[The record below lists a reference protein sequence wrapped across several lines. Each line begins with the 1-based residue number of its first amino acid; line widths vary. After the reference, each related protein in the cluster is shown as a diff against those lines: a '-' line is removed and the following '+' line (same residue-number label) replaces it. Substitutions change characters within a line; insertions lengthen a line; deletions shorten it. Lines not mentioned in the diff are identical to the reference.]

1 MNVAV
6 HLCRLSIALRRL
18 LFPLLLSVLLS
29 ALSWL
34 VVAPP
39 TLAQESASEASL
51 SPKLP
56 SREEIESRLDE
67 RKPAEGETPSEGAQR
82 DIDAL
87 NAALDAAQR
96 LTAVREQFSR
106 LETRVQEAPQ
116 ELKRL
121 QRELRDM
128 QQTDQEESL
137 DELEALSLEAL
148 EERRKEA
155 QEALSGFQDRLAEVS
170 ARLLSAQ
177 TLPERAQQA
186 IGEAMQR
193 ADESRRQLEELA
205 AGQVAEDDPRRW
217 QLRIERELAEQTLQL
232 HQRELATNTRLREL
246 DQEHRDLLERQVA
259 SQEARLATLQGIIDR
274 RRREESEQAI
284 AEAVSDEAGGVIG
297 HPVVRRAREINRTMS
312 LELLRATDRANRL
325 VREGLEVRRQFDRV
339 RQLQRSL
346 NEQIDAIRGSILLAR
361 ILREQRQML
370 PRVEARRGLQDE
382 IADLRLKQFELG
394 RQRDQLREGEQL
406 ARQRIEEADAQASPA
421 LIDSLLALYQ
431 ARRELVDQLEQAYGE
446 MLSAAIDLQLNQQ
459 QLLATSQELR
469 ATIDEQLFWIPN
481 TRPVGLAWLNHL
493 PENLAME
500 WREGEWRTILP
511 TNWRPPNARALFG
524 LPVLLVALGL
534 LAGRRRIRAHL
545 ARLHQE
551 VGLLKRDSQGHT
563 PQAVALN
570 ALLALPGPL
579 CVLALGLA
587 LLMGAEGMTRG
598 IGHALLHLALAWA
611 VIAWARNL
619 LFQGG
624 VATRHFYWP
633 PSYAAALRRWLMW
646 LGVALVPVLLI
657 GPLARDAAIALNQ
670 RPLGLVLLL
679 SGLLAMS
686 LVMSKLILAH
696 VPFFGVKLFRLIIGL
711 VIALVPLVLAGL
723 IIYGYEYTALS
734 LLGRFVITLYL
745 LGLWVLVEATVIRGL
760 AVAARRLAYR
770 RALARR
776 RAQAQEGA
784 EGSLEVVEEPP
795 LDMEQVNQQS
805 LRLSKLI
812 LLIGFLL
819 VLYLVWSDL
828 LSVFSYLE
836 QVTLI
841 EPGEGQAA
849 EAVASM
855 VSVADIITALL
866 VVVLTLMMARN
877 LPGLLEVSVLSRLE
891 LKQGSA
897 YAISSLLAYAIVG
910 GGVVTALGTLGVS
923 WSKLQWLVA
932 ALGVGLGF
940 GLQEIFANF
949 VSGLI
954 ILFERPVRIGD
965 TITLGNLTGTVSK
978 IRIRATTVTDFDRKE
993 IIIPNKTF
1001 ITDQLINWS
1010 LSDTVTR
1017 VVLSYGVAYGSDH
1030 RLVHR
1035 LLRQAAD
1042 ENARVLADPEP
1053 QVFFMSYGE
1062 STLDFELRIFV
1073 NSLGDRLFA
1082 TDEINCRVGELF
1094 AEHGIDIAF
1103 NQLDV
1108 WLHRAGGETARA
1120 QHIATGSSV
1129 PAEHPPPGAGGDPGD
1144 LDGGDGDAG
1153 R

>member
-1 MNVAV
+1 MNACEHFRCFNAASRCILRFV
-6 HLCRLSIALRRL
+6 LTGLGWLLIAMSL
-18 LFPLLLSVLLS
+18 P
-29 ALSWL
+29 
-34 VVAPP
+34 
-39 TLAQESASEASL
+39 AQEVASREAS
-51 SPKLP
+51 SRELP
-56 SREEIESRLDE
+56 SRDAIETRLEERQ
-67 RKPAEGETPSEGAQR
+67 PAEGETASEDAQR
-82 DIDAL
+82 DI
-87 NAALDAAQR
+87 AALKAALESIQR
-96 LTAVREQFSR
+96 LAAVREERSR
-106 LETRVQEAPQ
+106 LETRVEEAPQ
-116 ELKRL
+116 ELERL
-121 QRELRDM
+121 QRKLREM
-128 QQTDQEESL
+128 EPSDQDASFE
-137 DELEALSLEAL
+137 ELEALSLEAL
-148 EERRKEA
+148 EERRGEA
-155 QEALSGFQDRLAEVS
+155 EEALSGFQDRLAEVS
-170 ARLLSAQ
+170 TRLLSAQ
-177 TLPERAQQA
+177 TLPDRAQQA

-193 ADESRRQLEELA
+193 AEESRRRLEELDD
-205 AGQVAEDDPRRW
+205 GQVAEEDPRRW
-217 QLRIERELAEQTLQL
+217 QLRIEHELAEQTLQL
-232 HQRELATNTRLREL
+232 HQRQLATNTRLREL
-246 DQEHRDLLERQVA
+246 DQQHHDLLERQLA
-259 SQEARLATLQGIIDR
+259 SQEARLAMLQGVIDR
-274 RRREESEQAI
+274 RRRQASEQAI
-284 AEAVSDEAGGVIG
+284 VKAVSDDEGVMG
-297 HPVVRRAREINRTMS
+297 HPVVRQAREINRTMS
-312 LELLRATDRANRL
+312 LELLRVTDRTHRL
-325 VREGLEVRRQFDRV
+325 VREGLEVRRQLDRV

-361 ILREQRQML
+361 ILREQRQTL
-370 PRVEARRGLQDE
+370 PRVEVRRGLQDE

-406 ARQRIEEADAQASPA
+406 ARQRIEEADAEASPA
-421 LIDSLLALYQ
+421 LVESLLPLYQ

-446 MLSAAIDLQLNQQ
+446 MLSGAIDLQLNQQ
-459 QLLATSQELR
+459 QLLATSHELR
-469 ATIDEQLFWIPN
+469 ATIDKQLFWIAN
-481 TRPVGLAWLNHL
+481 SRPLGLSWLGNL
-493 PENLAME
+493 PENLTRE
-500 WREGEWRTILP
+500 WHEGEWRAVLP
-511 TNWRPPNARALFG
+511 VNWRLPDARALIA
-524 LPVLLVALGL
+524 LPVVLVAVGL
-534 LAGRRRIRAHL
+534 FAARRRIREHL
-545 ARLHQE
+545 ARLHQQ
-551 VGLLKRDSQGHT
+551 VGHLKQDSQGHT
-563 PQAVALN
+563 PQAVVLN
-570 ALLALPGPL
+570 ALLALVGPL
-579 CVLALGLA
+579 CVLAAGLA
-587 LLMGAEGMTRG
+587 LLTGSEGVARG
-598 IGHALLHLALAWA
+598 TGHALLHLALAWA
-611 VIAWARNL
+611 VLGWARNL

-633 PSYAAALRRWLMW
+633 PGYAAVLRRWLLW
-646 LGVALVPVLLI
+646 LGVALVPVLLV
-657 GPLARDAAIALNQ
+657 GPLARDAGVDLNQ
-670 RPLGLVLLL
+670 RPLALGLLL
-679 SGLLAMS
+679 IGLLAMS
-686 LVMSKLILAH
+686 VVLVKLILAH
-696 VPFFGVKLFRLIIGL
+696 VPFFGVKLFRLILGL

-723 IIYGYEYTALS
+723 IVYGFEYTALS

-784 EGSLEVVEEPP
+784 EGGLEVVEEPP

-812 LLIGFLL
+812 LLVGFIL

-841 EPGEGQAA
+841 APGEGQAA

-897 YAISSLLAYAIVG
+897 YAISSLLAYTIVG
-910 GGVVTALGTLGVS
+910 VGVVSALGTLGVS

-1010 LSDTVTR
+1010 LSDTITR

-1042 ENARVLADPEP
+1042 ENPRVLAEPEP

-1094 AEHGIDIAF
+1094 GEHGIDIAF
-1103 NQLDV
+1103 NQLDI
-1108 WLHRAGGETARA
+1108 WLHRPDGVAR
-1120 QHIATGSSV
+1120 QVQRTP
-1129 PAEHPPPGAGGDPGD
+1129 PARGRDPTFPPPGASGDPGD
-1144 LDGGDGDAG
+1144 FDGGGGDAG

>member
-1 MNVAV
+1 M
-6 HLCRLSIALRRL
+6 L
-18 LFPLLLSVLLS
+18 VLLGGLGWL
-29 ALSWL
+29 ALGTPS
-34 VVAPP
+34 
-39 TLAQESASEASL
+39 LAQEVASPRET
-51 SPKLP
+51 PPELP
-56 SREEIESRLDE
+56 SREQVESRLEE
-67 RKPAEGETPSEGAQR
+67 RQPAEGETAGEGAQR
-82 DIDAL
+82 DIEAL
-87 NAALDAAQR
+87 NAALESLQR
-96 LTAVREQFSR
+96 LEAVREELSR

-116 ELKRL
+116 ELERL
-121 QRELRDM
+121 QRELREM
-128 QQTDQEESL
+128 EQMGQEETF

-148 EERRKEA
+148 EERRQEA
-155 QEALSGFQDRLAEVS
+155 EEALSGFQDRLAEVS
-170 ARLLSAQ
+170 TRLLSAQ
-177 TLPERAQQA
+177 TLPDRAQQA
-186 IGEAMQR
+186 IGNAMQR
-193 ADESRRQLEELA
+193 SEESQRRLEELDDS
-205 AGQVAEDDPRRW
+205 QVAEDDPRRW
-217 QLRIERELAEQTLQL
+217 QLRIERELAETTLQL
-232 HQRELATNTRLREL
+232 HQRQLATNTRLREL

-259 SQEARLATLQGIIDR
+259 SQEARLAMLQGIIDR
-274 RRREESEQAI
+274 RRRAESEQAI
-284 AEAVSDEAGGVIG
+284 AEAVSDEDEGVVG
-297 HPVVRRAREINRTMS
+297 HSLVRQAREVNRTMS

-361 ILREQRQML
+361 ILREQRQTL
-370 PRVEARRGLQDE
+370 PRVEERRGLQDE

-394 RQRDQLREGEQL
+394 RQRDQLREGEHL
-406 ARQRIEEADAQASPA
+406 ARQRIEEADAEASPA
-421 LIDSLLALYQ
+421 LVDSLLALYQ

-481 TRPVGLAWLNHL
+481 SRPLGLAWLGKL
-493 PENLAME
+493 PENLATE
-500 WREGEWRTILP
+500 WREGEWRAALP
-511 TNWRPPNARALFG
+511 ANWRLPDARALLG
-524 LPVLLVALGL
+524 LPVLLVGLGL
-534 LAGRRRIRAHL
+534 VAGRRRIRARL
-545 ARLHQE
+545 TQLHQE
-551 VGLLKRDSQGHT
+551 VGRLKRDSQGHT
-563 PQAVALN
+563 PQAVVLN
-570 ALLALPGPL
+570 ALLALLGPL

-587 LLMGAEGMTRG
+587 LLMGSEGLARG
-598 IGHALLHLALAWA
+598 IGHALLSLALAWA
-611 VIAWARNL
+611 VIGWARNL

-633 PSYAAALRRWLMW
+633 PGYAAALRWWLLW

-657 GPLARDAAIALNQ
+657 GTLARDEGVELGQ
-670 RPLGLVLLL
+670 RPLALGLLL
-679 SGLLAMS
+679 GGLLAMS
-686 LVMSKLILAH
+686 LVLTKLILAH
-696 VPFFGVKLFRLIIGL
+696 VPFFGVKLFRLVLGL
-711 VIALVPLVLAGL
+711 AIALVPLVLAGL
-723 IIYGYEYTALS
+723 IVYGYEYTALR
-734 LLGRFVITLYL
+734 LLGRFVATLYL
-745 LGLWVLVEATVIRGL
+745 MGLWILVEATVIRGL

-812 LLIGFLL
+812 LLIGFIL
-819 VLYLVWSDL
+819 VLYLVWADL
-828 LSVFSYLE
+828 LTVFSYLE

-849 EAVASM
+849 EAVTSM

-866 VVVLTLMMARN
+866 VVVLTMTMARN

-897 YAISSLLAYAIVG
+897 YAISSLLAYAIIA
-910 GGVVTALGTLGVS
+910 GGVMTSLGTLGVS

-949 VSGLI
+949 ISGLI

-978 IRIRATTVTDFDRKE
+978 IRIRATTVIDFDQKE

-1035 LLRQAAD
+1035 LLREAAE
-1042 ENARVLADPEP
+1042 ENPRTLADPEP

-1073 NSLGDRLFA
+1073 NSLGDRLYA
-1082 TDEINCRVGELF
+1082 TDEINGRVGELF

-1108 WLHRAGGETARA
+1108 WLHRAAGEAGRVKHVSA
-1120 QHIATGSSV
+1120 G
-1129 PAEHPPPGAGGDPGD
+1129 PAVSPDYPPPGAGGDPGD
-1144 LDGGDGDAG
+1144 FDGGGDAG

>member
-1 MNVAV
+1 M
-6 HLCRLSIALRRL
+6 L
-18 LFPLLLSVLLS
+18 VLLGGLGWL
-29 ALSWL
+29 AL
-34 VVAPP
+34 ATP
-39 TLAQESASEASL
+39 TLAQEVASPRET
-51 SPKLP
+51 PRELP
-56 SREEIESRLDE
+56 SREEIESRLEE
-67 RKPAEGETPSEGAQR
+67 RQPAEGETAGEGAQR
-82 DIDAL
+82 DIEAL
-87 NAALDAAQR
+87 NAALEALQR
-96 LTAVREQFSR
+96 LEAVKEELSR
-106 LETRVQEAPQ
+106 LETRVQEAPD
-116 ELKRL
+116 ELERL
-121 QRELRDM
+121 QRELREM
-128 QQTDQEESL
+128 EQMGQEETF
-137 DELEALSLEAL
+137 DELEALSFEAL
-148 EERRKEA
+148 EERRQEA
-155 QEALSGFQDRLAEVS
+155 EEALSGFQDRLAEVTT
-170 ARLLSAQ
+170 RLLSAQ

-193 ADESRRQLEELA
+193 AEESRRRLEELDDS
-205 AGQVAEDDPRRW
+205 QVAEDDPRRW

-232 HQRELATNTRLREL
+232 HQRQLATNTRLREL
-246 DQEHRDLLERQVA
+246 DQQHRDLLERQVA
-259 SQEARLATLQGIIDR
+259 SQEARLAMLQGIIDR

-284 AEAVSDEAGGVIG
+284 AEAVSDEDEGVIG
-297 HPVVRRAREINRTMS
+297 HPVVRRAREVNRTMS

-361 ILREQRQML
+361 ILREQRQSL
-370 PRVEARRGLQDE
+370 PRVEERRGLQDE

-406 ARQRIEEADAQASPA
+406 ARQRIEEADAEASPA
-421 LIDSLLALYQ
+421 LVDSLLALYQ

-446 MLSAAIDLQLNQQ
+446 MLSSAIDLQLNQQ

-481 TRPVGLAWLNHL
+481 TRPLGLAWLGNL
-493 PENLAME
+493 PENLATE
-500 WREGEWRTILP
+500 WREGEWRAALP
-511 TNWRPPNARALFG
+511 VNWGLPDARALLG

-534 LAGRRRIRAHL
+534 VAGRRRIRARL

-551 VGLLKRDSQGHT
+551 VGHLKRDSQGHT
-563 PQAVALN
+563 PQAVFLN
-570 ALLALPGPL
+570 ALLALLGPL

-587 LLMGAEGMTRG
+587 LLMGSEGVARG

-611 VIAWARNL
+611 VIGWARNL

-633 PSYAAALRRWLMW
+633 PGYAAALRWWLLW

-657 GPLARDAAIALNQ
+657 GPLSRDAGVDLNQ
-670 RPLGLVLLL
+670 RPLALGLLL

-686 LVMSKLILAH
+686 LVLTKLILAH
-696 VPFFGVKLFRLIIGL
+696 VPFFGVKLFRLVLGL
-711 VIALVPLVLAGL
+711 AIALVPLVLAGL
-723 IIYGYEYTALS
+723 IVYGFEYTALS

-745 LGLWVLVEATVIRGL
+745 LGLWILVEATVIRGL

-812 LLIGFLL
+812 LLIGFIL

-828 LSVFSYLE
+828 LTVFSYLE
-836 QVTLI
+836 RVTLI

-1035 LLRQAAD
+1035 LLREAAD
-1042 ENARVLADPEP
+1042 ENPRVLADPEP

-1108 WLHRAGGETARA
+1108 WLHRAGGEAARV
-1120 QHIATGSSV
+1120 QHVSTGPSI
-1129 PAEHPPPGAGGDPGD
+1129 PPEHPPPGARGDPGEF
-1144 LDGGDGDAG
+1144 DGGDGGGDAG

>member
-1 MNVAV
+1 M
-6 HLCRLSIALRRL
+6 L
-18 LFPLLLSVLLS
+18 LGGLG
-29 ALSWL
+29 WL
-34 VVAPP
+34 TLATP
-39 TLAQESASEASL
+39 TLGQGVASQRET
-51 SPKLP
+51 PRELP
-56 SREEIESRLDE
+56 SREEVESRLEE
-67 RKPAEGETPSEGAQR
+67 RQPAEGETAGEEAQR
-82 DIDAL
+82 DIETL
-87 NAALDAAQR
+87 NAALESLQR
-96 LTAVREQFSR
+96 LEAVREELSR

-116 ELKRL
+116 ELERL
-121 QRELRDM
+121 QRELREM
-128 QQTDQEESL
+128 ERADQEETF

-148 EERRKEA
+148 EARRKEA
-155 QEALSGFQDRLAEVS
+155 GEALAGFQDRLAEVS
-170 ARLLSAQ
+170 TRLLSAQ
-177 TLPERAQQA
+177 TLPDRAQQA
-186 IGEAMQR
+186 IGNAMQQ
-193 ADESRRQLEELA
+193 ADESRRRLEELDDS
-205 AGQVAEDDPRRW
+205 QVAEDDPRRW

-232 HQRELATNTRLREL
+232 HQRQLATNTRLREL

-259 SQEARLATLQGIIDR
+259 NQEARLAMLQGIIDR

-284 AEAVSDEAGGVIG
+284 AEAVNDEDEGVIG
-297 HPVVRRAREINRTMS
+297 HPVVREAREVNRTMS

-346 NEQIDAIRGSILLAR
+346 NEQIDAIRGSMLLSR
-361 ILREQRQML
+361 ILREQRQTL
-370 PRVEARRGLQDE
+370 PRVEERRGLQDE

-394 RQRDQLREGEQL
+394 RQRERLREGEQL
-406 ARQRIEEADAQASPA
+406 ARQRIEEADTEASPA
-421 LIDSLLALYQ
+421 LVDSLLGLYQ

-459 QLLATSQELR
+459 QLLATSQALR
-469 ATIDEQLFWIPN
+469 ATIDEQLFWIAN
-481 TRPVGLAWLNHL
+481 SRPLGLAWLGNL

-500 WREGEWRTILP
+500 WREGEWRAALP
-511 TNWRPPNARALFG
+511 VNWRLPDARALLG

-534 LAGRRRIRAHL
+534 VVGRRRIRARL

-551 VGLLKRDSQGHT
+551 VGHLKSDSQGHT

-570 ALLALPGPL
+570 ALLALFGPL
-579 CVLALGLA
+579 CVLAVGLA
-587 LLMGAEGMTRG
+587 LLVGTEGVARG
-598 IGHALLHLALAWA
+598 TGLALLHLALAWA
-611 VIAWARNL
+611 VIGWARNL

-633 PSYAAALRRWLMW
+633 PGYAAALRRWLLW

-657 GPLARDAAIALNQ
+657 GPLARDAGVDLNQ
-670 RPLGLVLLL
+670 RPLALGLLL

-686 LVMSKLILAH
+686 LVLTKLILAH
-696 VPFFGVKLFRLIIGL
+696 VPFFGVKLFRLVLGL

-723 IIYGYEYTALS
+723 IVYGFEYTALS
-734 LLGRFVITLYL
+734 LLGRFVISLYL
-745 LGLWVLVEATVIRGL
+745 LGLWILVEATVIRGL

-812 LLIGFLL
+812 LLIGFIL

-828 LSVFSYLE
+828 LTVFSYLE

-978 IRIRATTVTDFDRKE
+978 IRIRATTVIDFDRKE

-1035 LLRQAAD
+1035 LLREAAD
-1042 ENARVLADPEP
+1042 ENPRVLVDPEP
-1053 QVFFMSYGE
+1053 QIFFMSYGE

-1108 WLHRAGGETARA
+1108 WLHRAGGEAARV
-1120 QHIATGSSV
+1120 QHVSTGPSI
-1129 PAEHPPPGAGGDPGD
+1129 PPEHPPPGAGGGPGEFE
-1144 LDGGDGDAG
+1144 GGDGGGGDGG

>member
-1 MNVAV
+1 M
-6 HLCRLSIALRRL
+6 L
-18 LFPLLLSVLLS
+18 VLLC
-29 ALSWL
+29 WL
-34 VVAPP
+34 GWQAIATP
-39 TLAQESASEASL
+39 TLAQVDAPQEET
-51 SPKLP
+51 PRELP
-56 SREEIESRLDE
+56 SREEIEARLEE
-67 RKPAEGETPSEGAQR
+67 RQPAEGETAGEGAQR
-82 DIDAL
+82 DIEAL
-87 NAALDAAQR
+87 NAALEAIQR
-96 LTAVREQFSR
+96 LAAVGEELTR

-116 ELKRL
+116 EIERL
-121 QRELRDM
+121 QRELRQM
-128 QQTDQEESL
+128 EQADQEQTF
-137 DELEALSLEAL
+137 DELDALSLEAL
-148 EERRKEA
+148 EARRQEA
-155 QEALSGFQDRLAEVS
+155 EEALSTFQDRLAEVS
-170 ARLLSAQ
+170 TRLLSAQ

-193 ADESRRQLEELA
+193 AEESRRRLEELNA
-205 AGQVAEDDPRRW
+205 SQVAEDDPRRW

-259 SQEARLATLQGIIDR
+259 SQEARLAMLQSIIDR

-284 AEAVSDEAGGVIG
+284 AEAVSDEGPGVIG
-297 HPVVRRAREINRTMS
+297 HPVVRKAREINRTMS
-312 LELLRATDRANRL
+312 LELLRATDRASRL
-325 VREGLEVRRQFDRV
+325 VREGVEVRRQFDRV

-361 ILREQRQML
+361 ILREQRQTL
-370 PRVEARRGLQDE
+370 PRVEERRGLQDE

-394 RQRDQLREGEQL
+394 RRRDQLREGEQL
-406 ARQRIEEADAQASPA
+406 ARQRIEEADAEASPA
-421 LIDSLLALYQ
+421 LVDSLLALYQ

-446 MLSAAIDLQLNQQ
+446 MLGAAIDLQLNQQ

-481 TRPVGLAWLNHL
+481 SRPLGLVWLGNL
-493 PENLAME
+493 PENLAKE
-500 WREGEWRTILP
+500 WREGEWRAALP
-511 TNWRPPNARALFG
+511 MNWRLPDARALLG

-534 LAGRRRIRAHL
+534 VVGRRRIRARL

-551 VGLLKRDSQGHT
+551 VGHLKRDSQEHT

-579 CVLALGLA
+579 CVLAVGLA
-587 LLMGAEGMTRG
+587 LLMGTEGVARG
-598 IGHALLHLALAWA
+598 LGLALLHLALAWA
-611 VIAWARNL
+611 VIGWARNL

-633 PSYAAALRRWLMW
+633 PGYAAALRWWLLW

-657 GPLARDAAIALNQ
+657 GPLARDAGIELNQ
-670 RPLGLVLLL
+670 RPLALGLLL

-686 LVMSKLILAH
+686 LVLTKLILAH
-696 VPFFGVKLFRLIIGL
+696 VPFFGVKLLRLGLGL
-711 VIALVPLVLAGL
+711 VIALVPLVLVGL
-723 IIYGYEYTALS
+723 IVYGFEYTALS

-745 LGLWVLVEATVIRGL
+745 LGLWILVESTVIRGL

-784 EGSLEVVEEPP
+784 EGGLEVVEEPP
-795 LDMEQVNQQS
+795 LDMQQVNQQS

-836 QVTLI
+836 QVSFI
-841 EPGEGQAA
+841 EPAEGEV
-849 EAVASM
+849 VAST

-866 VVVLTLMMARN
+866 VVVLTLMMSSN

-897 YAISSLLAYAIVG
+897 YAISSLLAYTIVG
-910 GGVVTALGTLGVS
+910 VGVVSALGTLGVS

-978 IRIRATTVTDFDRKE
+978 IRIRATTVIDFDRKE

-1035 LLRQAAD
+1035 LLREAAD
-1042 ENARVLADPEP
+1042 ENPRVLADPEP

-1094 AEHGIDIAF
+1094 AEYGLDIAF

-1108 WLHRAGGETARA
+1108 WLHRAGGEANRVQRVA
-1120 QHIATGSSV
+1120 AGPVI
-1129 PAEHPPPGAGGDPGD
+1129 PPEHPPPGTRGDPGNF
-1144 LDGGDGDAG
+1144 DGGGDDAG

>member
-1 MNVAV
+1 M
-6 HLCRLSIALRRL
+6 L
-18 LFPLLLSVLLS
+18 VLLS
-29 ALSWL
+29 GLGWL
-34 VVAPP
+34 GIATSSP
-39 TLAQESASEASL
+39 TLAQDVAPLEE
-51 SPKLP
+51 PPPELP
-56 SREEIESRLDE
+56 SREEIESRLEE
-67 RKPAEGETPSEGAQR
+67 RQPAEGETAGEGAQQE
-82 DIDAL
+82 IEAL
-87 NAALDAAQR
+87 NAALEALQR
-96 LTAVREQFSR
+96 LEAVREELSR

-116 ELKRL
+116 ELERL
-121 QRELRDM
+121 QRELREM
-128 QQTDQEESL
+128 ERADQEETF

-155 QEALSGFQDRLAEVS
+155 EEALSGFRDRLAEVS
-170 ARLLSAQ
+170 TRLLSAQ
-177 TLPERAQQA
+177 TLPDRAQQA
-186 IGEAMQR
+186 IGEAMQQ
-193 ADESRRQLEELA
+193 ADESRRRLEELDDS
-205 AGQVAEDDPRRW
+205 QVAEDDPSRW
-217 QLRIERELAEQTLQL
+217 QLRIQRELAEQTLQL

-259 SQEARLATLQGIIDR
+259 SQEARLAMLQGIIDR

-284 AEAVSDEAGGVIG
+284 AEAVSDDEGEGVIG
-297 HPVVRRAREINRTMS
+297 HPVVRQAREINRTMS

-346 NEQIDAIRGSILLAR
+346 NEQIDAIRGSMLLSR
-361 ILREQRQML
+361 ILREQRQTL
-370 PRVEARRGLQDE
+370 PRVEERRGLQDE

-394 RQRDQLREGEQL
+394 RQREQLREGEKL
-406 ARQRIEEADAQASPA
+406 ARQRIEEGDAEASPA
-421 LIDSLLALYQ
+421 LVDSLLELYQ

-469 ATIDEQLFWIPN
+469 ATINEQLFWIAN
-481 TRPVGLAWLNHL
+481 SRPLGLAWLGNL

-500 WREGEWRTILP
+500 WREGEWRAALP
-511 TNWRPPNARALFG
+511 VNWRLPDAQALLG
-524 LPVLLVALGL
+524 LPVLLAALGL
-534 LAGRRRIRAHL
+534 VAGRRRIRARL
-545 ARLHQE
+545 TRLHQE
-551 VGLLKRDSQGHT
+551 VGHLKSDSQAHT

-570 ALLALPGPL
+570 ALLALFGPL
-579 CVLALGLA
+579 CVLAVGLA
-587 LLMGAEGMTRG
+587 LLVGTEGVAQGT
-598 IGHALLHLALAWA
+598 GHALLHLALAWA

-624 VATRHFYWP
+624 VATRHFFWP
-633 PSYAAALRRWLMW
+633 PGYAAALRRWLRW

-657 GPLARDAAIALNQ
+657 GPLARDAGVDLNQ
-670 RPLGLVLLL
+670 RPLALGLLL

-686 LVMSKLILAH
+686 LVLTKLILAH
-696 VPFFGVKLFRLIIGL
+696 VPFFGVKLFRLVLGL
-711 VIALVPLVLAGL
+711 AIALVPLVLAGL
-723 IIYGYEYTALS
+723 IVYGFEYTALS

-745 LGLWVLVEATVIRGL
+745 LGLWILVEATVIRGL

-776 RAQAQEGA
+776 RAQAQESA
-784 EGSLEVVEEPP
+784 EGGLEVVEEPP

-812 LLIGFLL
+812 LLIGFIL

-841 EPGEGQAA
+841 EPGEG
-849 EAVASM
+849 ETVAGM

-897 YAISSLLAYAIVG
+897 YAISSLLAYTIVG

-1042 ENARVLADPEP
+1042 ENPRVLIDPEP
-1053 QVFFMSYGE
+1053 QVFFMSYGD

-1094 AEHGIDIAF
+1094 AEHGLDIAF

-1108 WLHRAGGETARA
+1108 WLHRAGGETNRV
-1120 QHIATGSSV
+1120 QSV
-1129 PAEHPPPGAGGDPGD
+1129 SAGPVIPPEHPPPGAGGDPGNF
-1144 LDGGDGDAG
+1144 DGGDGGGGDAG

>member
-1 MNVAV
+1 MFTLVCWLGWLA
-6 HLCRLSIALRRL
+6 IAT
-18 LFPLLLSVLLS
+18 
-29 ALSWL
+29 
-34 VVAPP
+34 P
-39 TLAQESASEASL
+39 TLAQDLASREV
-51 SPKLP
+51 SPRELP
-56 SREEIESRLDE
+56 SREEIETRLKE
-67 RKPAEGETPSEGAQR
+67 RQPAEGEMASEGAKR
-82 DIDAL
+82 DIEAL
-87 NAALDAAQR
+87 NAALEALQR
-96 LTAVREQFSR
+96 LEAVQEQLSH
-106 LETRVQEAPQ
+106 LETRVQEAPE

-121 QRELRDM
+121 QRELRELE
-128 QQTDQEESL
+128 QTDQEETF

-148 EERRKEA
+148 EKRR
-155 QEALSGFQDRLAEVS
+155 QEAEEALASFQDRLAEVS
-170 ARLLSAQ
+170 SRLLSAR

-186 IGEAMQR
+186 IGEAMQQ
-193 ADESRRQLEELA
+193 ADESRRRLEELDG
-205 AGQVAEDDPRRW
+205 GQVAADDPRRW
-217 QLRIERELAEQTLQL
+217 QLRIEHELAQQTLQL
-232 HQRELATNTRLREL
+232 HQRELATNTRLRGL
-246 DQEHRDLLERQVA
+246 DQQYRDLLERQVA
-259 SQEARLATLQGIIDR
+259 SQEARLAMLQGIIDR
-274 RRREESEQAI
+274 RRRKESEQAI
-284 AEAVSDEAGGVIG
+284 TEAVSDEDEGIIG
-297 HPVVRRAREINRTMS
+297 HPVVRQAREINRTMS

-361 ILREQRQML
+361 ILREQRQTL
-370 PRVEARRGLQDE
+370 PRVEERRGLQDE

-406 ARQRIEEADAQASPA
+406 ARQRIQEADAEASPA
-421 LIDSLLALYQ
+421 LVDSLLALYQ
-431 ARRELVDQLEQAYGE
+431 ARRELVDQLERAYGE

-481 TRPVGLAWLNHL
+481 TRPLGVTWLGNL
-493 PENLAME
+493 PENLARE
-500 WREGEWRTILP
+500 WREGEWRAALP
-511 TNWRPPNARALFG
+511 VNWQLPDARALLG

-534 LAGRRRIRAHL
+534 VVARRRIRARL

-551 VGLLKRDSQGHT
+551 VGHLKHDSQGHT

-570 ALLALPGPL
+570 ALLALVGPL
-579 CVLALGLA
+579 CVLAGGLA
-587 LLMGAEGMTRG
+587 LLTGSEGVARG
-598 IGHALLHLALAWA
+598 TGHALLHLALAWA

-619 LFQGG
+619 LFLGG

-633 PSYAAALRRWLMW
+633 PDYAATLRGWLLW

-657 GPLARDAAIALNQ
+657 GPLARDAGVDLNQ
-670 RPLGLVLLL
+670 RPLALGLLL

-686 LVMSKLILAH
+686 LVLTKLILAH
-696 VPFFGVKLFRLIIGL
+696 VPFFGVKLFRLVLGL
-711 VIALVPLVLAGL
+711 AIALVPLVLAGL
-723 IIYGYEYTALS
+723 IVYGFEYTALS

-745 LGLWVLVEATVIRGL
+745 LGLWILVEATVIRGL

-776 RAQAQEGA
+776 VQAQEGA

-812 LLIGFLL
+812 LLIGFIL

-841 EPGEGQAA
+841 DPGEGEAA

-1017 VVLSYGVAYGSDH
+1017 VVLSYGIAYGSDH

-1035 LLRQAAD
+1035 LLREAAD
-1042 ENARVLADPEP
+1042 ENPRVLTDPEP

-1094 AEHGIDIAF
+1094 AEYDIEIAF
-1103 NQLDV
+1103 NQLDI
-1108 WLHRAGGETARA
+1108 WLHRPDGAARQVQRTA
-1120 QHIATGSSV
+1120 
-1129 PAEHPPPGAGGDPGD
+1129 PARVNDPAFPPPGAKGDPGD
-1144 LDGGDGDAG
+1144 FDGGDDAG